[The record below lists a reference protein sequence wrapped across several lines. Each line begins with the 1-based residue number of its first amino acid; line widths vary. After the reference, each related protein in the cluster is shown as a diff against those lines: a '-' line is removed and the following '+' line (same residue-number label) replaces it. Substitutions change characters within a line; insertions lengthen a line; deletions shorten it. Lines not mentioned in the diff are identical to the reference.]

1 MNVLLLL
8 PIGLAAFAA
17 LLLPLLIHLA
27 RRSEQRVVPF
37 AALRWLRALPQ
48 PRRKFRLDEW
58 LLLLL
63 RILLLAALALL
74 FAQPVLFGRAD
85 TAARVALAPGVDSV
99 AARALPGTSQARW
112 LRLAPGFPAI
122 ARDGSQAQVDP
133 SAASTGATLPSL
145 LRELD
150 AQLPK
155 GAPLTVVVPQTLN
168 DADAQRPVLSRKVDW
183 RVLPPST
190 TPAVPTAA
198 RVPAMTPALQV
209 RFAPE
214 RADAVRYL
222 RASGVAWALEDQPQA
237 ADGSTASTSPPAS
250 RVSTAALS
258 APLDASVS
266 RLAWLAAG
274 PVPAAVQQWVEHGGQ
289 LLLDSA
295 AQWPGF
301 ARDAAVDW
309 SDDNGPLLRTQRVGR
324 GRVLQLQRPL
334 LPAAMPALLEADF
347 PQRLRDAF
355 EVAPAAPTRVAAID
369 YAPTLGAHAWPERPQ
384 PLAPWLAWL
393 IAALFLLERWLAS
406 GPRRSEAA

>member
-58 LLLLL
+58 LLLSL

-85 TAARVALAPGVDSV
+85 TAARVALAAGVDSA
-99 AARALPGTSQARW
+99 AARALPGIDQARW
-112 LRLAPGFPAI
+112 LWLAPGFPAI
-122 ARDGSQAQVDP
+122 APDGSTAQDDP
-133 SAASTGATLPSL
+133 RAASTGATLPSL

-150 AQLPK
+150 AQLPA
-155 GAPLTVVVPQTLN
+155 GAPLTVVVPQRLH
-168 DADAQRPVLSRKVDW
+168 DADAQRPVLSRKVTWKIVPD
-183 RVLPPST
+183 RAAPAETAAKADPT
-190 TPAVPTAA
+190 TPP
-198 RVPAMTPALQV
+198 LQV

-222 RASGVAWALEDQPQA
+222 RAAGVAWGLEDQLQDTGGTP
-237 ADGSTASTSPPAS
+237 ASTSPPAS

-274 PVPAAVQQWVEHGGQ
+274 PVPAAVQAWVAQGGQ
-289 LLLDSA
+289 VLLDA
-295 AQWPGF
+295 DAQWPGF
-301 ARDAAVDW
+301 ARDAAIAW
-309 SDDNGPLLRTQRVGR
+309 SDGTGPLLRTQRVGR

-347 PQRLRDAF
+347 PQRLRTAF
-355 EVAPAAPTRVAAID
+355 ETEIVAPARVAARD
-369 YAPTLGAHAWPERPQ
+369 YAPMAGAPAWPERPQ

-393 IAALFLLERWLAS
+393 VAGLFLLERWLAS
-406 GPRRSEAA
+406 GPRRSDTA